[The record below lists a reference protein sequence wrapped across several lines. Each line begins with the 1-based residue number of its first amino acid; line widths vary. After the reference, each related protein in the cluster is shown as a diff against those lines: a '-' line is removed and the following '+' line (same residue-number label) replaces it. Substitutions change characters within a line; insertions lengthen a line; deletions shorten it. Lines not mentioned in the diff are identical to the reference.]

1 MSILQFTSFLHSSIG
16 NHDLMS
22 QCELHLVNN
31 KSFYACQS
39 ILLPVYLTLVQ
50 YGQTIRKPATIP

>member
-1 MSILQFTSFLHSSIG
+1 MSILQFTGFLHSSIG

-22 QCELHLVNN
+22 QCELLHVNN

-39 ILLPVYLTLVQ
+39 ILLPVYLTFIQ
-50 YGQTIRKPATIP
+50 YGQIIRKRATIS